1 MKRFKVPANK
11 RRTASHQTV
20 LFVVDQLLQLHFRD
34 HALPNFLPGKADVRH
49 RLDGDQFYPPVTT
62 LADGTLDLDIGQG
75 EILKFLL
82 PVVVH
87 GRLFIYHPY
96 LVLDRF

>member
-1 MKRFKVPANK
+1 MKVPANK

-34 HALPNFLPGKADVRH
+34 HALSNFLPGKADIRH
-49 RLDGDQFYPPVTT
+49 RLDGDQFYPTVTT
-62 LADGTLDLDIGQG
+62 LADRTLYLDIGQG

-82 PVVVH
+82 PILVY
-87 GRLFIYHPY
+87 GRLFVYNPY